1 MLLFC
6 SGLCKSQQFHVFF
19 CRSASKITHVV
30 IIAKSLV
37 PGAILVQED
46 SHVRFAQKTLI
57 SVAPSSKSFL
67 SEKINEEMF
76 TFGMESWCFFT
87 LSNYERI
94 AEKSFISSSEGY
106 ILKPGLISFGLSV
119 AVADALCYQVINC
132 TKQKHVQVEET
143 GLLGG
148 KVFPVKMR

>member
-1 MLLFC
+1 MSLFC
-6 SGLCKSQQFHVFF
+6 TGLCKSQPFHIFF
-19 CRSASKITHVV
+19 SRITHVV
-30 IIAKSLV
+30 IIAKTLV
-37 PGAILVQED
+37 TGAILIQEY
-46 SHVRFAQKTLI
+46 SQVRFAKKTLI

-67 SEKINEEMF
+67 NEKTTEEMF
-76 TFGMESWCFFT
+76 TFGRESWYFST
-87 LSNYERI
+87 LSTHEII
-94 AEKSFISSSEGY
+94 AKKSIFSSSAGY

-148 KVFPVKMR
+148 KCFPSENEII